1 MIEEVLEFIVAFFM
15 ASILIFLGVIACACT
30 VLFILEIIDD
40 IKDRLRKE
48 EEE

>member
-15 ASILIFLGVIACACT
+15 ASILIFLGMMACACT
-30 VLFILEIIDD
+30 VLFILEIIND
-40 IKDRLRKE
+40 IKDRLKE